1 MVSSNVLTLITWST
15 NDKQIATSSDTLLRF
30 GFMLKF
36 LRNIPNLSHIKFGPL
51 GKLMIYTNLPDYIN
65 AYTQLSPVE
74 FEKLDYFFRTYL
86 LILSLLF
93 LANLI
98 SMKQRK
104 VKFDTL
110 DYISRYFEYLN
121 RP

>member
-36 LRNIPNLSHIKFGPL
+36 LRNIPNLSHAKLGPL
-51 GKLMIYTNLPDYIN
+51 GKLMIYKNLPDYIK